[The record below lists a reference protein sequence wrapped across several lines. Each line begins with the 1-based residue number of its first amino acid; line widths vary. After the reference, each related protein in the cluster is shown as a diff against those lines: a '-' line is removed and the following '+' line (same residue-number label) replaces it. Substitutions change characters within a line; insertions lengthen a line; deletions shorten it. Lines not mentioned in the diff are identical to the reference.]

1 MASSNYD
8 IPSVFANAL
17 ETLLVFESKKVIQYE
32 AKQAAID
39 LHILFEAVQPH
50 LKYGIPTA
58 FWDTFEPLLKGRV
71 IQFIKTC
78 AGILAVDPTK
88 LLKAVMPVKDMSRI
102 YIQQSAYDTIDCACK
117 AFISLAGGE
126 FAARCF
132 LPTVPHTSYCPA
144 HQYFRPTI
152 QPRMDQG
159 IPMLKEYERLKSAPD
174 RPELWVDPETG
185 SVYTANLQPAGF
197 YNKDTGHLILM
208 RQSK

>member
-17 ETLLVFESKKVIQYE
+17 ETLLLFESKKLIQYE
-32 AKQAAID
+32 AKQANLDPQA
-39 LHILFEAVQPH
+39 LFESVQPH
-50 LKYGIPTA
+50 LKYGIPSV
-58 FWDTFEPLLKGRV
+58 FWDQFEPSLKGRV

-78 AGILAVDPTK
+78 AAVLAVDPAK
-88 LLKAVMPVKDMSRI
+88 LLKAVMPAKDMSRI
-102 YIQQSAYDTIDCACK
+102 YIQQSPYDTIDCACK
-117 AFISLAGGE
+117 AFTSLAGGE

-132 LPTVPHTSYCPA
+132 LPTIPHTSYCSS

-152 QPRMDQG
+152 QPRIDQG
-159 IPMLKEYERLKSAPD
+159 MPLLKEYERLKSAPD

-185 SVYTANLQPAGF
+185 AVFNANLQPAGF